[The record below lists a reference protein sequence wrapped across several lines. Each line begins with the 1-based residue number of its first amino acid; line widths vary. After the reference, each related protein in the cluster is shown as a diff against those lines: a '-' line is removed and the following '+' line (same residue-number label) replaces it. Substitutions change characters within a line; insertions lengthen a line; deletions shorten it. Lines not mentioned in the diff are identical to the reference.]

1 MRARRVIL
9 VASLAAA
16 GGAALAL
23 VASGALAGDGGQKGP
38 SQVSRAQLQGVNF
51 ISNCRFSHRRPD
63 DPIVF
68 PGKPGLSH
76 DHSFVG
82 NTSTNAFSTLA
93 TLRHATTTTC
103 LRSGDT
109 AAYWVPT
116 LVVDNQPVAPLG
128 ATIYY
133 RRRSYDHVQPFPAGL
148 KMIAGDSMATAPQSM
163 RVTFWNC
170 GVAAGVPPSSTVPT
184 CPDVRGSGL
193 RLHVG
198 FPSCWDGRRL
208 DSADHKSHMAYPMRG
223 SCPATHPVAVP
234 AIELIYRY
242 PVTSGSSIVLSS
254 GGQYSGHADFFNAWD
269 QATLTRLV
277 DNCLNELRHC
287 ARGE

>member
-1 MRARRVIL
+1 MRARRVVL

-16 GGAALAL
+16 SAALAL
-23 VASGALAGDGGQKGP
+23 VGSAAFAGDGSQKGR
-38 SQVSRAQLQGVNF
+38 SNATRAQLQGVNF
-51 ISNCRFSHRRPD
+51 ISACRFSHRRPD

-82 NTSTNAFSTLA
+82 NTSTNAYSTLA
-93 TLRHATTTTC
+93 SLRHAGTKC
-103 LRSGDT
+103 QRSGDT
-109 AAYWVPT
+109 AAYWMPT

-133 RRRSYDHVQPFPAGL
+133 RRRTLDHVQPFPPGL

-170 GVAAGVPPSSTVPT
+170 GVATGVPPSSTVPT

-193 RLHVG
+193 RLHIG
-198 FPSCWDGRRL
+198 FPSCWDGKRL
-208 DSADHKSHMAYPMRG
+208 DSPDHKSHMAYPMRR

-242 PVTSGSSIVLSS
+242 PVTSGSNIVLAS

-269 QATLTRLV
+269 QATLMRLV
-277 DNCLNELRHC
+277 DGCLNELRHC